1 MTILKLSVY
10 FSISCQ
16 VSNNIVHIN
25 YTVKHTHIWHDL
37 LHKIYYLIGLYIIY
51 YIYYLMVINLQFK
64 DKKQS
69 PANNFKTKGKNERE
83 NGVIFYV

>member
-1 MTILKLSVY
+1 LDFTEQMM
-10 FSISCQ
+10 Q
-16 VSNNIVHIN
+16 R
-25 YTVKHTHIWHDL
+25 
-37 LHKIYYLIGLYIIY
+37 
-51 YIYYLMVINLQFK
+51 MVINLQFK